1 MSHLTVRKTSVNCLK
16 LVWRLRT
23 SSISKREFWSDIH
36 HATLDCMIYVME
48 MCNYIHGCTLYASSA
63 SDIQIEIS
71 YTTFPHT
78 ITKGLVAIYINIF
91 KCGVSNANHRSNRNV
106 YVVNVSNGKRKY
118 MTLLNAVFGL
128 SNNIKNQCLFNA
140 W

>member
-1 MSHLTVRKTSVNCLK
+1 MFL
-16 LVWRLRT
+16 
-23 SSISKREFWSDIH
+23 SDIH
-36 HATLDCMIYVME
+36 HAALDCMIYVME
-48 MCNYIHGCTLYASSA
+48 MCNYRHGCTLYASSA
-63 SDIQIEIS
+63 SDIPIEIS

-91 KCGVSNANHRSNRNV
+91 IYMLKTSGVSNANHRSTRNV

>member
-1 MSHLTVRKTSVNCLK
+1 
-16 LVWRLRT
+16 
-23 SSISKREFWSDIH
+23 
-36 HATLDCMIYVME
+36 ME

-63 SDIQIEIS
+63 SDIPIEIS

-91 KCGVSNANHRSNRNV
+91 KYDENQWHMGAREMF

>member
-1 MSHLTVRKTSVNCLK
+1 
-16 LVWRLRT
+16 
-23 SSISKREFWSDIH
+23 
-36 HATLDCMIYVME
+36 ME

-63 SDIQIEIS
+63 SDIPIEIS

-118 MTLLNAVFGL
+118 FTKCSFW
-128 SNNIKNQCLFNA
+128 SQ
-140 W
+140 